1 MELVQRVGRLFDD
14 SLAVQSATRDALA
27 PDLARAVEVLT
38 ATLLE
43 GGKILVCG
51 NGGSAAQAQHFACEL
66 IDCYETERQEL
77 AAINLCA
84 DTTLL
89 TAIGNNH
96 GQAQLFA
103 KQINALGQ
111 AGDLLVVLSTSG
123 NSESVI
129 EAIHAAHRHELRVI
143 ALTGASG
150 GRLAAIL
157 GDSDLLLAVPDDR
170 TPRVQE
176 AHQLMLHCLCD
187 GVDALLLGLE
197 T

>member
-1 MELVQRVGRLFDD
+1 MDLPQRVVRLFDD

-27 PDLARAVEVLT
+27 PDLARAIEAMT
-38 ATLLE
+38 STLL
-43 GGKILVCG
+43 GGGRILVCG

-66 IDCYETERQEL
+66 IDRYEAERQEL
-77 AAINLCA
+77 AAISLCA

-111 AGDLLVVLSTSG
+111 AGDLLLVLSTSG
-123 NSESVI
+123 NSDSVL
-129 EAIHAAHRHELRVI
+129 EAIHAAHRHDLRVI

-150 GRLAAIL
+150 GNLTAIL
-157 GDSDLLLAVPDDR
+157 RDSDLLLAVPDDR
-170 TPRVQE
+170 TPRIQE
-176 AHQLMLHCLCD
+176 AHQVMLHCLCD

-197 T
+197 P